1 MGHSFTITETE
12 TGCGFPILAYKAN
25 LTEFITLIF
34 PRYGTGGRMK
44 RPRTGFLCAKRASS
58 ARKNKG
64 GGTYPKGGG
73 GPKGRM
79 GPPFGE
85 HGGPEGDSDAASAAG
100 TSAEDIIIY
109 EEVRH

>member
-1 MGHSFTITETE
+1 
-12 TGCGFPILAYKAN
+12 
-25 LTEFITLIF
+25 
-34 PRYGTGGRMK
+34 MK

-85 HGGPEGDSDAASAAG
+85 HGGGPEGDPDAASAAG

-109 EEVRH
+109 EEVRC

>member
-1 MGHSFTITETE
+1 
-12 TGCGFPILAYKAN
+12 
-25 LTEFITLIF
+25 
-34 PRYGTGGRMK
+34 MK

-73 GPKGRM
+73 GGPKGRM
-79 GPPFGE
+79 GPPFSE
-85 HGGPEGDSDAASAAG
+85 HGGGPEGDSDAASAGAG

-109 EEVRH
+109 EEVRYWVFFS